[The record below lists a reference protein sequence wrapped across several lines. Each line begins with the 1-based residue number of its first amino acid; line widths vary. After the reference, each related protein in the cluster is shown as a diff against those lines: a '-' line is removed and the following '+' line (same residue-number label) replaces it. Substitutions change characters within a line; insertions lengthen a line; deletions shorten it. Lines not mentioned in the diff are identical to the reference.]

1 MVLGLSPVAIY
12 SKLSY
17 LSVGKKSTSPPNSF
31 TRCCK
36 RNRKTCYFGK
46 FKHAWPHTPKM
57 IIAIWRNLWHLSVR
71 KRSLSSFM
79 LSLRYYKDIVN
90 LLFWVLWACLAVQ
103 TQRDTITFRKLSFL
117 LGGKKSTSPNP
128 ILFCRYCK
136 DMQTTHFEY
145 FQHAWLHTPK
155 MIVPTWRRFG
165 CLSACQNILHLS
177 LLSWDITFSRILQL
191 DWLTAFWSITWGPQF
206 SRIWD
211 WWWNISNNI
220 SFNFKLLPRE
230 TNDRIFQK
238 IQKVLGP
245 FWGPFCANFGQ
256 KWIFLDKSLLW
267 VFRYSNCLPS
277 CQQSERT
284 IESFLRKTLN
294 WYMDRLT
301 DGQLWFYSTLHRTG
315 SKKRIISTLSPLI
328 LNV

>member
-1 MVLGLSPVAIY
+1 MLLWKLWECLTIPTKIILSIY
-12 SKLSY
+12 SKLSC

-128 ILFCRYCK
+128 HTFLQILQRYANYS
-136 DMQTTHFEY
+136 FR
-145 FQHAWLHTPK
+145 
-155 MIVPTWRRFG
+155 V
-165 CLSACQNILHLS
+165 LSACLVAHTQNDSTNLKKIWMFICMPKIYFIFLFFLEILHFQECCNLIG
-177 LLSWDITFSRILQL
+177 WQHF
-191 DWLTAFWSITWGPQF
+191 GP
-206 SRIWD
+206 
-211 WWWNISNNI
+211 
-220 SFNFKLLPRE
+220 
-230 TNDRIFQK
+230 
-238 IQKVLGP
+238 
-245 FWGPFCANFGQ
+245 
-256 KWIFLDKSLLW
+256 
-267 VFRYSNCLPS
+267 
-277 CQQSERT
+277 
-284 IESFLRKTLN
+284 
-294 WYMDRLT
+294 
-301 DGQLWFYSTLHRTG
+301 
-315 SKKRIISTLSPLI
+315 
-328 LNV
+328 